1 MLSVSRAGLLRWAS
15 VLVAAIAAAVVV
27 GRVRGE
33 EPLRYVLT
41 DTEQGVW
48 LEDFALK
55 AADLSG
61 AGHGWSITKR
71 TLRGGVQD
79 GVDLITLDN
88 GQLTIRVV
96 PTRGMSV
103 LDVRQGDFRLGWESP
118 VKELVHPALVN
129 LDSRGGLGW
138 LQGFNE
144 WMVRCGLEFAGHPGT
159 DEVIDNT
166 GATSSVPLTLHGRIG
181 NLPAS
186 RVEVLI
192 DREAPHRLRVRG
204 VVHER
209 WFMGAKLELA
219 TEISTEPG
227 SDRLT
232 IEDAVT
238 NRGGTPQEFQLIYH
252 ANYGTPLLEEG
263 AKVVTAAKRVAPMN
277 EHAAGAIG
285 HYDTYGK
292 PEAGFVEEVFLVWPY
307 ADEEGHAR
315 VLLHDAAGE
324 RAASI
329 RWSVEQLPY
338 LTIWKN
344 TAAAED
350 GYVTGLEP
358 ATGFPFN
365 RGVERAAGR
374 VPTLGPGQTRQFALE
389 FGVHEGRDAVAR
401 EAAAIEAIQHGRAT
415 TVDEQPPVD

>member
-1 MLSVSRAGLLRWAS
+1 MLRVSRVGLLCRAS
-15 VLVAAIAAAVVV
+15 GLVALVVLMV
-27 GRVRGE
+27 GRARGE

-41 DTEQGVW
+41 DTETGVW
-48 LEDFALK
+48 LEDFELQ
-55 AADLSG
+55 AADLPG
-61 AGHGWSITKR
+61 AGHGWSIRKQA
-71 TLRGGVQD
+71 LKGGVQD

-88 GQLTIRVV
+88 GQLTIRIV

-103 LDVRQGDFRLGWESP
+103 LDVQQGDFRLGWESP
-118 VKELVHPALVN
+118 VKELVHPSFTN
-129 LDSRGGLGW
+129 LDTRGGLGW

-159 DEVIDNT
+159 DEVVDNT

-192 DREAPHRLRVRG
+192 DREVPHRLRVRG

-227 SDRLT
+227 SDRIR

-252 ANYGTPLLEEG
+252 ANYGAPLLEEG
-263 AKVVTAAKRVAPMN
+263 AKVVTAAKRIAPMN
-277 EHAAGAIG
+277 AHAGEAID

-374 VPTLGPGQTRQFALE
+374 VPTLEAGQTRQFALE
-389 FGVHEGRDAVAR
+389 FGLHQGRDAVAR
-401 EAAAIEAIQHGRAT
+401 EAKAIAAIQDVRLTE
-415 TVDEQPPVD
+415 VDDEPPAE

>member
-1 MLSVSRAGLLRWAS
+1 MPWFWISIL
-15 VLVAAIAAAVVV
+15 VV
-27 GRVRGE
+27 GAFSADEGGAAD
-33 EPLRYVLT
+33 PLRYVLT
-41 DTEQGVW
+41 DTEQGIW
-48 LEDFALK
+48 LEDFELT
-55 AADLSG
+55 AADAPEG
-61 AGHGWSITKR
+61 AGQGWSVRKQ

-79 GVDLITLDN
+79 GVDLITIDN

-96 PTRGMSV
+96 PTRGMSI

-118 VKELVHPALVN
+118 VKELVHPGLVN
-129 LDSRGGLGW
+129 LESRGGLGW

-144 WMVRCGLEFAGHPGT
+144 WLVRCGLEFAGHPGT
-159 DEVIDNT
+159 DEVVDNT

-186 RVEVLI
+186 RVELLI
-192 DREAPHRLRVRG
+192 DREAPYRLRLRG

-219 TEISTEPG
+219 TELSTVPG
-227 SDRLT
+227 SDRLQ
-232 IEDAVT
+232 IQDAVT
-238 NRGGTPQEFQLIYH
+238 NRGGTPQEYQLIYH
-252 ANYGTPLLEEG
+252 ANYGVPLLEEN
-263 AKVVTAAKRVAPMN
+263 ATVVAAAKRVAPMN
-277 EHAAGAIG
+277 EHAAKAID

-292 PEAGFVEEVFLVWPY
+292 AEAGFVEEVFLVWPY
-307 ADEEGHAR
+307 ADQTGHTR
-315 VLLHDAAGE
+315 VMLQDAQGE
-324 RAASI
+324 RAATI
-329 RWSVEQLPY
+329 GWSTAELPY

-374 VPTLGPGQTRQFALE
+374 VPTLAAGETQTFTVE
-389 FGVHEGRDAVAR
+389 FGLHRGRDAVAR
-401 EAAAIEAIQHGRAT
+401 EAAAIASIQDGRPT
-415 TVDEQPPVD
+415 TVEEQPPVE

>member
-1 MLSVSRAGLLRWAS
+1 MRLGRREAMRKLLMAGVVCLA
-15 VLVAAIAAAVVV
+15 VLAVRSQAA
-27 GRVRGE
+27 
-33 EPLRYVLT
+33 EPLRYLLT
-41 DTEQGVW
+41 DTASGTW
-48 LEDFALK
+48 LKDFALE
-55 AADLSG
+55 AAALG
-61 AGHGWSITKR
+61 GQAGEGWRVRKE
-71 TLRGGVQD
+71 TLRGGMQD

-88 GQLTIRVV
+88 GRLTIRVV

-103 LDVRQGDFRLGWESP
+103 VDVRQGDFRLGWESP
-118 VKELVHPALVN
+118 VKELVHPSLIN
-129 LDSRGGLGW
+129 LESRGGLGW

-159 DEVIDNT
+159 DEVVDNT

-186 RVEVLI
+186 RVELLI
-192 DREAPHRLRVRG
+192 DREPPYRLRLRG

-209 WFMGAKLELA
+209 WFMGAKLELV
-219 TEISTEPG
+219 TELSTEPG
-227 SDRLT
+227 SDRLR

-252 ANYGTPLLEEG
+252 ANYGAPLLEDN
-263 AKVVTAAKRVAPMN
+263 AKVVTAARRIAPMN
-277 EHAAGAIG
+277 EHAAKAIKR
-285 HYDTYGK
+285 YETYAG
-292 PEAGFVEEVFLVWPY
+292 PTAGFVEEVFLVWPY
-307 ADEEGHAR
+307 ADESGKAR

-329 RWSVEQLPY
+329 QWSIDELPY

-344 TAAAED
+344 TAARED

-365 RGVERAAGR
+365 RGVERVAGR
-374 VPTLGPGQTRQFALE
+374 VPTLAAGETRRFTLE
-389 FGVHEGRDAVAR
+389 FGLHEGRDAVAS
-401 EAAAIEAIQHGRAT
+401 EVAAAAAVQNGRPT
-415 TVDEQPPVD
+415 QIDDMPPGE

>member
-1 MLSVSRAGLLRWAS
+1 MSR
-15 VLVAAIAAAVVV
+15 LVAAVVAAVMLVV
-27 GRVRGE
+27 GYFHVAEPVRAA

-41 DTEQGVW
+41 NTEDGTWLDTFD
-48 LEDFALK
+48 LT
-55 AADLSG
+55 AADVPGG
-61 AGHGWSITKR
+61 AGEGWRVRKE

-79 GVDLITLDN
+79 GIDLITLDN
-88 GQLTIRVV
+88 GSLSVRVV
-96 PTRGMSV
+96 PTRGMSIV
-103 LDVRQGDFRLGWESP
+103 DVRQGDFRLGWESP
-118 VKELVHPALVN
+118 VKELVHPSLIN
-129 LDSRGGLGW
+129 LESRGGLGW

-159 DEVIDNT
+159 DEVVDNT

-186 RVEVLI
+186 RVELLI
-192 DREAPHRLRVRG
+192 EREPPYRLRLRG

-227 SDRLT
+227 SDTLR

-252 ANYGTPLLEEG
+252 ANYGAPLLEEN
-263 AKVVTAAKRVAPMN
+263 ATVVTAAKRIAPMN
-277 EHAAGAIG
+277 EHAAKTIDAFANYRGP
-285 HYDTYGK
+285 T
-292 PEAGFVEEVFLVWPY
+292 AGFVEEVFLVWPY
-307 ADEEGHAR
+307 ADDEGRAM
-315 VLLHDAAGE
+315 VMLQDAAGE

-329 RWSVEQLPY
+329 QWSIEELPY

-344 TAAAED
+344 TAATED

-374 VPTLGPGQTRQFALE
+374 VSTLAAGETRQFTLE
-389 FGVHEGRDAVAR
+389 FGLHQGREAVAKH
-401 EAAAIEAIQHGRAT
+401 AAAIAAIQNGRP
-415 TVDEQPPVD
+415 TVIDDTPPVE

>member
-1 MLSVSRAGLLRWAS
+1 MKRAWCWVVCAGVVMAGLTARAQ
-15 VLVAAIAAAVVV
+15 AA
-27 GRVRGE
+27 

-41 DTEQGVW
+41 DTTSGTW
-48 LEDFALK
+48 LESFDL
-55 AADLSG
+55 AASDLDG
-61 AGHGWSITKR
+61 ELAEGQHGWSVRKT

-88 GQLTIRVV
+88 GLLTIRVV
-96 PTRGMSV
+96 PTRGMSIV
-103 LDVRQGDFRLGWESP
+103 DVRQGDFRLGWESP
-118 VKELVHPALVN
+118 VKELVNPAYMN
-129 LDSRGGLGW
+129 LESRGGLGW

-144 WMVRCGLEFAGHPGT
+144 WLVRCGLEFAGHPGT
-159 DEVIDNT
+159 DEVVDNT

-186 RVEVLI
+186 RVELVI
-192 DREAPHRLRVRG
+192 EQEPPYRLRLRG

-227 SDRLT
+227 SDRLL

-238 NRGGTPQEFQLIYH
+238 NRGATSQEFQLIYH
-252 ANYGTPLLEEG
+252 ANYGQPLLEEN
-263 AKVVTAAKRVAPMN
+263 ATVVTAAKRIAPMN
-277 EHAAGAIG
+277 DHAAKAIG
-285 HYDTYGK
+285 QYDTYRK

-307 ADEEGHAR
+307 ADQEGR
-315 VLLHDAAGE
+315 TSVMLKDAAGE
-324 RAASI
+324 RAATI
-329 RWSVEQLPY
+329 RWSTEQLPY

-344 TAAAED
+344 TAAVED

-365 RGVERAAGR
+365 RSVERAAGR
-374 VPTLGPGQTRQFALE
+374 VPKLDAGQTQRFSVE
-389 FGVHEGRDAVAR
+389 FGLHQGREAVAR
-401 EAAAIEAIQHGRAT
+401 EAAAIKAIQNGRPT
-415 TVDEQPPVD
+415 QTDEVPPAE